1 MSLRT
6 ALGFALVTTLLFAAP
21 GQTTRPTAGYDTT
34 RDPAKDLKALVQQT
48 KQDGRRIML
57 VVGGEWCGWCHALDR
72 YFREHPQILAVREKH
87 YVWLKVN
94 YSPENKNTAVLSRYP
109 AIPGYPHF
117 FVLDQQGK
125 LLQSQGTAVLEKGPS
140 YDDDKMTEFLLK
152 WAPKGK

>member
-1 MSLRT
+1 MIKPLIVAT
-6 ALGFALVTTLLFAAP
+6 MLLLA
-21 GQTTRPTAGYDTT
+21 QTTQAPEPKFDPT
-34 RDPAKDLKALVQQT
+34 RDAAKDIDAAVAEAKRAGKHVIL
-48 KQDGRRIML
+48 D
-57 VVGGEWCGWCHALDR
+57 VGGEWCGWCHALDR

>member
-1 MSLRT
+1 MIKPLIVAT
-6 ALGFALVTTLLFAAP
+6 MLLLA
-21 GQTTRPTAGYDTT
+21 QTTQAPEPKFDPT
-34 RDPAKDLKALVQQT
+34 RDAAKDIDAAVAEAKRAGKHVIL
-48 KQDGRRIML
+48 D
-57 VVGGEWCGWCHALDR
+57 VGGEWCGWCHALDR

-94 YSPENKNTAVLSRYP
+94 YSQENKNTAVLSRYP

-140 YDDDKMTEFLLK
+140 YDDDKMREFLLK

>member
-1 MSLRT
+1 MIKPLIVAT
-6 ALGFALVTTLLFAAP
+6 MLLLA
-21 GQTTRPTAGYDTT
+21 QTTQAPEPKFDPS
-34 RDPAKDLKALVQQT
+34 RDAAKDIDAAVAEAKRAGKHVIL
-48 KQDGRRIML
+48 D
-57 VVGGEWCGWCHALDR
+57 VGGEWCGWCHALDR

-94 YSPENKNTAVLSRYP
+94 YSQENKNTAVLSRYP

-117 FVLDQQGK
+117 FVLDQEGK

-140 YDDDKMTEFLLK
+140 YDDDKMLEFLQK

>member
-1 MSLRT
+1 MIKPLVVA
-6 ALGFALVTTLLFAAP
+6 ALLLLAQTSQAP
-21 GQTTRPTAGYDTT
+21 EPKFDPT
-34 RDPAKDLKALVQQT
+34 RDAARDIDAAVAEA
-48 KQDGRRIML
+48 RRAGKHVIL
-57 VVGGEWCGWCHALDR
+57 DVGGEWCGWCHALDR

>member
-1 MSLRT
+1 MIKPLVVA
-6 ALGFALVTTLLFAAP
+6 ALLLLAQTSQAP
-21 GQTTRPTAGYDTT
+21 EPKFDPT
-34 RDPAKDLKALVQQT
+34 RDAAKDIDAAVAEA
-48 KQDGRRIML
+48 RRAGKHVIL
-57 VVGGEWCGWCHALDR
+57 DVGGEWCGWCHALDR

>member
-1 MSLRT
+1 MIKPLIVAT
-6 ALGFALVTTLLFAAP
+6 MLLLA
-21 GQTTRPTAGYDTT
+21 QTTQAPEPKFDPT
-34 RDPAKDLKALVQQT
+34 RDAAKDIDAAVAEAKRAGKHVIL
-48 KQDGRRIML
+48 D
-57 VVGGEWCGWCHALDR
+57 VGGEWCGWCHALDR

-94 YSPENKNTAVLSRYP
+94 YSQENKNTAVLSRYP

-140 YDDDKMTEFLLK
+140 YDDDKMMEFLLK